1 MKNSQP
7 SIQKSRMPV
16 MMSEIEAGTARRVC
30 SVYAPLEMMA
40 SIMEMTIIAKAL
52 S

>member
-16 MMSEIEAGTARRVC
+16 MMSEIEAGHGQTG
-30 SVYAPLEMMA
+30 L
-40 SIMEMTIIAKAL
+40 
-52 S
+52 